1 MADIKTHDTVKG
13 TIKAIDKS
21 AVAAERVKDTFIRT
35 KDEAQRGASPA
46 EDSPEKYAANKVTSL
61 AETAASRT
69 AQEFD
74 KQGRKAVQQS
84 ARSHTRSFSD
94 RRPSTFIETPQP
106 ETAGARF
113 KREEH
118 KRMSLRTQRNSSET
132 IKPSV
137 REKIR
142 YNKLRKFKR

>member
-74 KQGRKAVQQS
+74 KQGRKAVQRPQQPLPQDA
-84 ARSHTRSFSD
+84 ARD
-94 RRPSTFIETPQP
+94 RPAAHAQDAHSQEINKE
-106 ETAGARF
+106 
-113 KREEH
+113 
-118 KRMSLRTQRNSSET
+118 S
-132 IKPSV
+132 IKWQ
-137 REKIR
+137 
-142 YNKLRKFKR
+142 

>member
-1 MADIKTHDTVKG
+1 MADIKTRDVVTG

-21 AVAAERVKDTFIRT
+21 AVAAERMKDAFIRT
-35 KDEAQRGASPA
+35 KDEAQCSASS
-46 EDSPEKYAANKVTSL
+46 EDSPEKYAADEVTSL

-84 ARSHTRSFSD
+84 ARFHTRPFSD
-94 RRPSTFIETPQP
+94 MRPSTFIETPQP

-118 KRMSLRTQRNSSET
+118 KRMLLRTQRSSG
-132 IKPSV
+132 
-137 REKIR
+137 
-142 YNKLRKFKR
+142 